1 MNKTVTKLK
10 GEEWKATIDF
20 LRGGGMKYLNNFN
33 RKLLVHGNNIRDGK
47 NKTK

>member
-1 MNKTVTKLK
+1 MNITVTKVK
-10 GEEWKATIDF
+10 GEEWKETIDF
-20 LRGGGMKYLNNFN
+20 IRGGGMKKVNDFN